1 MPRARRDWRGSAEPL
16 AGKSIVMPEATAKKP
31 RLKAPPGTCDTHMHV
46 YESRFPL
53 VADAVAPPDAPVAAY
68 RLVQQRIGSE
78 RTVVVQPNGYGR
90 DNRCTLEAIAALGI
104 VRARGIGVIET
115 TTPDA
120 EITRLTDAGIRA
132 IRFHLLPKGYLGW
145 DVIEALSARVQPFGW
160 HSQVQLNGR
169 EFADREAILKRLP
182 GTIVIDHVGRFH
194 DPVPV
199 DHPSFKA
206 LQRLVDTGRFYVK
219 LSAPYESQSR
229 DGPPLYRD
237 VGALAKALVRQAP
250 ERMLWASN
258 WPHPG
263 QAHVPDDADMLDLL
277 LDWAP
282 DPKTQKRILVDNPA
296 TVYGF

>member
-1 MPRARRDWRGSAEPL
+1 MAETAAR
-16 AGKSIVMPEATAKKP
+16 KP
-31 RLKAPPGTCDTHMHV
+31 RLTAPPGSCDTHMHI
-46 YESRFPL
+46 YEKRFPL
-53 VADAVAPPDAPVAAY
+53 MPDAVVPPEAPVAAY
-68 RLVQQRIGSE
+68 REVQRRLGIE
-78 RTVVVQPNGYGR
+78 RTVIVQPNAYGK
-90 DNRCTLEAIAALGI
+90 DNSCTLEAIAALGI
-104 VRARGIGVIET
+104 ERARGVGVIDAA
-115 TTPDA
+115 TPDA
-120 EITRLTDAGIRA
+120 EITRLTDSGIRA

-145 DVIEALSARVQPFGW
+145 DVIEALSARVQRFGW

-169 EFADREAILKRLP
+169 ELEGREDILRRLP
-182 GTIVIDHVGRFH
+182 GTVVIDHVGRFH
-194 DPVPV
+194 EPVAV

-206 LQRLVDTGRFYVK
+206 LQLLVDGGRFYVK

-263 QAHVPDDADMLDLL
+263 QAHLPDEADLLDLL

-282 DPKTQKRILVDNPA
+282 DPKTQQLILVDNPA
-296 TVYGF
+296 RVYGF